1 MMMALA
7 GTPDK
12 PTIIMPGG
20 VTLAVENGE
29 DTAKIQSIGSRFAQ
43 NEVTLEYAQDVG
55 CRSCASPGGGCQF
68 LGTAGTSQVI
78 AESLGMT
85 LPHAALTPSGTNLW
99 IDTGRR
105 SAIALKNLI
114 DKNIKTKD
122 ILTSRAF
129 ENAMIVHAACG
140 GSTNLILHLPAVA
153 HAIKEKIMKVED
165 WIRINK
171 LTPRLVDVLPNG
183 PKGFPTSVFFS
194 AGGVPEVM
202 LKLRDE
208 GLLNLDVT
216 TSTGLT
222 LNENLDWW
230 EQSEKR
236 DFVRKQ
242 LKNTRNID
250 PEDVVNSFQN
260 SKKKNMTSTVTF
272 PKGNIAPEGSVVKS
286 TAIDKTVIDDDGVY
300 RKIGPARIF
309 ISEADAIKAVKD
321 KGANGVKAGDIMVV
335 VCGGPKGTG
344 MQEVAQIT
352 IALKYL
358 NHGKEVAL
366 ITDGRFSGVSTGAC
380 IGHIG
385 PEALDG
391 GPIGKLKE
399 NDLIEIN
406 IDTINLEGSINL
418 IGEDGQNKG
427 LEWGNDQLN
436 KRDLRSDLKPQD
448 GLPDD
453 TVLWAHLQSLS
464 GGAWNGCVY
473 DYELISKNTL

>member
-1 MMMALA
+1 
-7 GTPDK
+7 
-12 PTIIMPGG
+12 
-20 VTLAVENGE
+20 
-29 DTAKIQSIGSRFAQ
+29 
-43 NEVTLEYAQDVG
+43 
-55 CRSCASPGGGCQF
+55 
-68 LGTAGTSQVI
+68 
-78 AESLGMT
+78 
-85 LPHAALTPSGTNLW
+85 
-99 IDTGRR
+99 
-105 SAIALKNLI
+105 
-114 DKNIKTKD
+114 
-122 ILTSRAF
+122 
-129 ENAMIVHAACG
+129 
-140 GSTNLILHLPAVA
+140 
-153 HAIKEKIMKVED
+153 
-165 WIRINK
+165 
-171 LTPRLVDVLPNG
+171 
-183 PKGFPTSVFFS
+183 
-194 AGGVPEVM
+194 
-202 LKLRDE
+202 
-208 GLLNLDVT
+208 
-216 TSTGLT
+216 
-222 LNENLDWW
+222 
-230 EQSEKR
+230 
-236 DFVRKQ
+236 
-242 LKNTRNID
+242 
-250 PEDVVNSFQN
+250 
-260 SKKKNMTSTVTF
+260 MTSTVTF

-321 KGANGVKAGDIMVV
+321 KGANGVKAGDIMVIA
-335 VCGGPKGTG
+335 CGGPKGTG

-358 NHGKEVAL
+358 SYGKEVAL

-427 LEWGNDQLN
+427 VNWGNDQLK

-448 GLPDD
+448 GLPED

-473 DYELISKNTL
+473 DFELINKSTS